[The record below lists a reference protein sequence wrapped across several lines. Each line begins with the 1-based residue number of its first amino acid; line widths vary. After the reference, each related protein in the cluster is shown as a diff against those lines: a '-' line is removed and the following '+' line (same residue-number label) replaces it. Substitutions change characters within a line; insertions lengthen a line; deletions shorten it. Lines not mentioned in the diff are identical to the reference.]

1 MDWQTFGYLNGVR
14 KNNESAMK
22 MYEEYDHG
30 FRTLGIATPKGQI
43 EQQMAKV
50 IVEMA
55 KLNTILMAKIEHERS
70 QDISLWLN
78 DI

>member
-1 MDWQTFGYLNGVR
+1 MEWQTFAYLNGVR
-14 KNNESAMK
+14 KNNESAIK
-22 MYEEYDHG
+22 MYEEYDNG
-30 FRTLGIATPKGQI
+30 LRTLNIATPKGQI

-70 QDISLWLN
+70 QDITLWLN